1 MLECLKQAQSRNFD
15 VISFVEDDESD
26 LIKIVGSYYE
36 NYGEKLGGS
45 ELGETY
51 HIVLFRDS
59 KTDPEKYDD
68 FETFD
73 AILGDPLEYVSGL
86 IPKSIY
92 GMVAKKTTTSGTFI
106 GNILDNIREMEYTV
120 TVFSK

>member
-1 MLECLKQAQSRNFD
+1 MLECLKQAQGRNFD

-26 LIKIVGSYYE
+26 LIKIIGSHYE
-36 NYGEKLGGS
+36 NYGEKLGSS

-59 KTDPEKYDD
+59 KTDPKKYDD

-73 AILGDPLEYVSGL
+73 AILGDPLEYISGL

-92 GMVAKKTTTSGTFI
+92 GIVAKKTTTSGTFI
-106 GNILDNIREMEYTV
+106 GNILDNIREMQYTV

>member
-1 MLECLKQAQSRNFD
+1 MLECLKQIQDRDFD
-15 VISFVEDDESD
+15 MISFVESEDNT
-26 LIKIVGSYYE
+26 IKIIGS
-36 NYGEKLGGS
+36 NYDDLGKKLGGS
-45 ELGETY
+45 ELGDSY

-73 AILGDPLEYVSGL
+73 AILGDPLEYISGL
-86 IPKSIY
+86 LPKSIY
-92 GMVAKKTTTSGTFI
+92 GIVARKTTTSGTFI
-106 GNILDNIREMEYTV
+106 NKILDNIREMEYTV